1 MNILELPEL
10 ICLNDYNGDWEK
22 YLEAIYN
29 CFKKD
34 FIDSQ
39 PQFNKIKIS
48 LKKHPLLNGKEATF
62 WHLISEGKDEQK
74 RIPEMRRCERIKWP
88 RSIIENHHS
97 DNIKYWENRRA
108 GEERICLCFGDWQYL
123 VVLSKRKGYTLI
135 WTAYPIAE
143 KHTKKKLK
151 KEYDKYSQNANTAP

>member
-1 MNILELPEL
+1 MNMLKLPEL

-34 FIDSQ
+34 FINSR

-88 RSIIENHHS
+88 RPIIENHQS
-97 DNIKYWENRRA
+97 DNIKYWENKRSS
-108 GEERICLCFGDWQYL
+108 EERICLCFGDWEYL

-135 WTAYPIAE
+135 WTAYPITE
-143 KHTKKKLK
+143 KHTKRKLK
-151 KEYDKYSQNANTAP
+151 KEYGKYSQNANTAP